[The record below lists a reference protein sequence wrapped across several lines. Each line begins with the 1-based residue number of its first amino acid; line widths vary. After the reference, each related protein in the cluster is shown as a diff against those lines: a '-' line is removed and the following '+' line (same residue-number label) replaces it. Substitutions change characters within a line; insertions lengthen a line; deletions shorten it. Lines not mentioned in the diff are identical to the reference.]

1 MAAVGDRKSKRA
13 RKGRAPIR
21 VSADDTT
28 HDLKLKIVQTL
39 NVHPHNALLHL
50 FRNNTWQPIGD
61 GDTRLAGKQTLM
73 ISVAERLACDIKAWE
88 GTDRACCMRVIA
100 CRASHVCCVI
110 CRSCYTAK

>member
-1 MAAVGDRKSKRA
+1 MAAAGDRKSKRA

-61 GDTRLAGKQTLM
+61 GDTRLAGKQTSL
-73 ISVAERLACDIKAWE
+73 ICVHSSCHVTSRPEKVQTELDAC
-88 GTDRACCMRVIA
+88 V
-100 CRASHVCCVI
+100 
-110 CRSCYTAK
+110 